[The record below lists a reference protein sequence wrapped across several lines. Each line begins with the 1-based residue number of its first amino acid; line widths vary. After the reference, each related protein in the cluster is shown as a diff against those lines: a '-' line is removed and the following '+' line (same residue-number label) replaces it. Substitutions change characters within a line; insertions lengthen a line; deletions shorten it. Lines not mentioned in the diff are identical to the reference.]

1 MKRILLPLDGAPM
14 SEAVLPA
21 ATLLARKLEATLIL
35 LHILEQRAPTTV
47 HGERHLSQAAE
58 SDAYLVQL
66 AERLTA
72 DGLSVEKHVHE
83 SPEGDVARSIAAHAD
98 ELGSDLVALCT
109 HGQGHL
115 RDLLWGNIAQQ
126 VLCHGQQPVLLVP
139 PAATSDPVWQ
149 LERIL
154 VPLDGTAAHEPA
166 LPVAQGL
173 ARGSGARLLLV
184 MVIPTAATLRP
195 KQAATGLL
203 MPMTMRAVLDL
214 AEQGARDYLART
226 ANDCAAAGVTAEALL
241 HRGEVGPGVV
251 TAATNEAA
259 DLVIMATHGRSGID
273 AWLEQG
279 VAASVLPQVRCP
291 LLLLQAGEH

>member
-14 SEAVLPA
+14 SEAVLPV
-21 ATLLARKLEATLIL
+21 ATLLARKLDATLIL
-35 LHILEQRAPTTV
+35 LHILEQRARTTV
-47 HGERHLSQAAE
+47 HGERHLTEAAE

-66 AERLTA
+66 AETLTA
-72 DGLSVEKHVHE
+72 AGHGVEQHVHE
-83 SPEGDVARSIAAHAD
+83 SPQGDVARSIAEHAD

-126 VLCHGQQPVLLVP
+126 VLCHGHQPVLLVP
-139 PAATSDPVWQ
+139 PAAAGAASWQ
-149 LERIL
+149 LQRIL
-154 VPLDGTAAHEPA
+154 VPLDGSAAHEPA
-166 LPVAQGL
+166 LPVAQDL
-173 ARGSGARLLLV
+173 ARDSGASLLLV

-214 AEQGARDYLART
+214 AEQGARDYLAHT
-226 ANDCAAAGVTAEALL
+226 ANACTAAGVPAEALL

-251 TAATNEAA
+251 TAAQSEGA

-291 LLLLQAGEH
+291 LLLLQAGQH